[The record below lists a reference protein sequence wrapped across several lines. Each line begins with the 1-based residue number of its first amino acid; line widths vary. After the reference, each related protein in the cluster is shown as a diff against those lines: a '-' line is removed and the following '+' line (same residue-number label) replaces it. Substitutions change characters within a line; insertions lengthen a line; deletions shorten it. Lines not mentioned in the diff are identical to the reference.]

1 MIKYYKKVL
10 LLILFFC
17 IKEKSVDI
25 IDAAQ
30 KGMATLEKKKDLLP
44 QKASSV
50 IDKGNQ
56 VLSKIA
62 DIKNLI
68 VEDNELQVMKKDL
81 EKIKQETKNKNNQK
95 NNPIIKINNQ
105 IVQLTEQ
112 MNSLLEDYTESNE
125 KLKSII
131 NITSNLE
138 RKILSKDELN
148 TELINLFN
156 LEEFTEDSLIIYIT
170 NALLTLDESLNYKK
184 NSYIKKNNGMKKTFL
199 RLNVIYKSL
208 CDILLDTNSLNMI

>member
-1 MIKYYKKVL
+1 MIKYYKKLL

-30 KGMATLEKKKDLLP
+30 KGMATLEKRKELLP

-68 VEDNELQVMKKDL
+68 VEDNELQTMKKDL
-81 EKIKQETKNKNNQK
+81 AKIKKESDNKNNQK
-95 NNPIIKINNQ
+95 NNPIIKINNE
-105 IVQLTEQ
+105 IVELTEQ

-138 RKILSKDELN
+138 KKIVNKRELN
-148 TELINLFN
+148 TELMDFFN
-156 LEEFTEDSLIIYIT
+156 SGEFIEDSLIIYVT

-184 NSYIKKNNGMKKTFL
+184 NSYIKKNNAMKKTFL
-199 RLNVIYKSL
+199 RLNIIYKSL
-208 CDILLDTNSLNMI
+208 CDILLDANSLTMI